1 MYNMAPPSGQILV
14 QHKPLKEEIFE
25 VLHRQIIA
33 GKYLPGE
40 WLRQEEI
47 ANQMGV
53 SMTPVR
59 EALDLL
65 AAAGLAKRVPYRGV
79 RVLELSTQEIVE
91 AYGLRLVLEA
101 IAAREAARH
110 ITREQVSALY
120 ETLEQMRQHVTLHE
134 LSQARL
140 LSLEFHAQIVSAAG
154 NALLSK
160 LYGIVSNSFPD
171 WMLYEAMFRH
181 PELLEE
187 SLRDEQREHRAIVDA
202 LAAGDADEAAQKSV
216 EHVLNLGKDFEE
228 LLGIRGELLREKE
241 RVALSSH
248 SK

>member
-1 MYNMAPPSGQILV
+1 MTLPPEQTFV
-14 QHKPLKEEIFE
+14 QHKPLKEEIFD

-33 GKYLPGE
+33 GKYPPGE

-47 ANQMGV
+47 ASRMGV

-65 AAAGLAKRVPYRGV
+65 VAAGLAERVPYRGV
-79 RVLELSTQEIVE
+79 KVLKLSTQEIVE
-91 AYGLRLVLEA
+91 AYGLRLALEA
-101 IAAREAARH
+101 IAAREAAQR

-120 ETLEQMRQHVTLHE
+120 DALDRMQSHATLSEMSHARQ
-134 LSQARL
+134 LSR
-140 LSLEFHAQIVSAAG
+140 EFHSQIVEASG
-154 NALLSK
+154 NSLLSK

-181 PELLEE
+181 PELLER
-187 SLRDEQREHRAIVDA
+187 SLLDEQKEHRAIVDA
-202 LAAGDADEAAQKSV
+202 LAKGDADEAAQKSV
-216 EHVLNLGKDFEE
+216 EHILNLSKDLEE
-228 LLGIRGELLREKE
+228 LLGIPGELLREKE
-241 RVALSSH
+241 RTVSLSN